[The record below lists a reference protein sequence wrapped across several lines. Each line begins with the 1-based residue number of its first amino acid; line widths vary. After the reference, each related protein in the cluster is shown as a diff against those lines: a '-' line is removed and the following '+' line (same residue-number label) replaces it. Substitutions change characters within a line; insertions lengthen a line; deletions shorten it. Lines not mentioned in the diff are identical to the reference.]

1 MTTFINQACDKRQ
14 YDLMYWQDFAIHQLT
29 KVYDPMRAFTKI
41 ARSITATLCVGLG
54 CAGVLLATAAS
65 AQVAK
70 KSAPA
75 SMPDMLTSLSI
86 HTTAPTSIITNEPL
100 LRDPTFG
107 GLGNLG
113 ENDGRDSKTA
123 PFSCKNDS
131 AVVCYDYR
139 RGQSV
144 IPLTRSLMPDVPGL
158 KKEGLSVKR
167 DKVMVR
173 YSF

>member
-1 MTTFINQACDKRQ
+1 
-14 YDLMYWQDFAIHQLT
+14 
-29 KVYDPMRAFTKI
+29 MRASIKI
-41 ARSITATLCVGLG
+41 VRSSIASLYVSLG
-54 CAGVLLATAAS
+54 CIEVLLAPAAN
-65 AQVAK
+65 AQIAK

-75 SMPDMLTSLSI
+75 SMPNVLTSVSI

-100 LRDPTFG
+100 FRDPTFG

-113 ENDGRDSKTA
+113 ETDGRDSKTA

-139 RGQSV
+139 RGQSM